1 VPLEKYVDLG
11 RFRLG
16 WFMVVKATF
25 NNISVISWRSVLVLV
40 EETGVLSTQK
50 KTTDLSEVTD
60 ELYHILLCRVH
71 LAMNMV
77 FNVHEVWHS
86 LNMLPTMIHGQAFGI
101 LW

>member
-1 VPLEKYVDLG
+1 
-11 RFRLG
+11 
-16 WFMVVKATF
+16 MVVKATF

-40 EETGVLSTQK
+40 EETGVLSTQKKVLSTQK